1 MCFLWWKKCD
11 GEFKPHSDC
20 LSSIVPFYHK
30 RGSSCEL
37 SPWLMEN
44 IDVNLSLTKLKNA
57 RMFVPSHKME
67 SYTFPP
73 TSAQK
78 LILPSF
84 IFLSSS
90 CWGVD
95 GVQSADSG
103 GYMVICKASV
113 KQDAN
118 FHSPFL
124 GPENSV
130 VFHSGYWC
138 LFLITES

>member
-1 MCFLWWKKCD
+1 
-11 GEFKPHSDC
+11 
-20 LSSIVPFYHK
+20 
-30 RGSSCEL
+30 
-37 SPWLMEN
+37 MEN

-90 CWGVD
+90 C
-95 GVQSADSG
+95 
-103 GYMVICKASV
+103 
-113 KQDAN
+113 
-118 FHSPFL
+118 
-124 GPENSV
+124 
-130 VFHSGYWC
+130 
-138 LFLITES
+138 